1 MQIIDFPTFIEMRV
15 QLIIFDMLPDAVAV
29 DCVAWR

>member
-1 MQIIDFPTFIEMRV
+1 MQIVNFPTFIKMRV

-29 DCVAWR
+29 DRVAWR